1 MGHRC
6 ILICLT
12 YPYTN
17 TVVYYTWTLQTVGS
31 VTLKK
36 EKKLN
41 GGGILTLNANT
52 IVTGDHLYKRARC
65 VVSCASHM
73 ASLTGSGRRG
83 RSPLSKHWDRL

>member
-6 ILICLT
+6 ICLT

-41 GGGILTLNANT
+41 GGVDLTLNANT
-52 IVTGDHLYKRARC
+52 IYSDWGPPVQKVPVC
-65 VVSCASHM
+65 C
-73 ASLTGSGRRG
+73 
-83 RSPLSKHWDRL
+83 

>member
-6 ILICLT
+6 ICFKT

-41 GGGILTLNANT
+41 GGGI
-52 IVTGDHLYKRARC
+52 
-65 VVSCASHM
+65 
-73 ASLTGSGRRG
+73 
-83 RSPLSKHWDRL
+83 

>member
-6 ILICLT
+6 ICLT

-31 VTLKK
+31 VTFKK

-41 GGGILTLNANT
+41 GGGI
-52 IVTGDHLYKRARC
+52 
-65 VVSCASHM
+65 
-73 ASLTGSGRRG
+73 
-83 RSPLSKHWDRL
+83 

>member
-6 ILICLT
+6 ICLT

-31 VTLKK
+31 VTFKK

>member
-1 MGHRC
+1 MISFHQHHPLPSTQEDVCFKQVRC

-41 GGGILTLNANT
+41 GGGI
-52 IVTGDHLYKRARC
+52 
-65 VVSCASHM
+65 
-73 ASLTGSGRRG
+73 
-83 RSPLSKHWDRL
+83 

>member
-36 EKKLN
+36 EKAVWW
-41 GGGILTLNANT
+41 GDFNT
-52 IVTGDHLYKRARC
+52 ECKYYSDWGPPVQKGPVC
-65 VVSCASHM
+65 C
-73 ASLTGSGRRG
+73 
-83 RSPLSKHWDRL
+83 